1 VLAAPKNSSGAVPIE
16 QKTVAGPTMDSPA
29 VVRGLEDNLK
39 DYRLI
44 VSVV

>member
-29 VVRGLEDNLK
+29 VVRCPDDTLK
-39 DYRLI
+39 NYRSI
-44 VSVV
+44 VRIE